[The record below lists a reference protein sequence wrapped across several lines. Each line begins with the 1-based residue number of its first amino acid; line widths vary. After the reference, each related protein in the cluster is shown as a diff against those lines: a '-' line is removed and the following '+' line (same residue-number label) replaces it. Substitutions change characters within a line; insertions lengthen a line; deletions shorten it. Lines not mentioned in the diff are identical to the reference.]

1 MMQLLKYTLVAFLL
15 FNLWHSEAFAEA
27 RGEINYFV
35 SSMTQVAGQ
44 TVATLN
50 SFKRM

>member
-1 MMQLLKYTLVAFLL
+1 MMQLLKYTLIAFLL
-15 FNLWHSEAFAEA
+15 FNLWHSEALAEA
-27 RGEINYFV
+27 RGEIGYFM

-44 TVATLN
+44 TISTLN